1 MLAALLV
8 AGRLAAQEPP
18 RFLMPQR
25 PGDGLRAEL
34 FRLEP
39 GDPGGQARALLG
51 EAMTRDDAEL
61 VVRPVPPIIMLYREG
76 SLPDGPIVL
85 YAGPEVEGEPDAACR
100 LSRLPDGEIDNS
112 ERALAW
118 CAGFIL
124 KTAPTLNIPPAPV
137 H

>member
-8 AGRLAAQEPP
+8 AGLLGAQEPP
-18 RFLMPQR
+18 RFTLTPE
-25 PGDGLRAEL
+25 PGDALSAEL

-39 GDPGGQARALLG
+39 GDPGRQARALLG
-51 EAMTRDDAEL
+51 EDMMRDDAAL
-61 VVRPVPPIIMLYREG
+61 AVHSTPPVIMLYREG

-85 YAGPEVEGEPDAACR
+85 YAGPEVDGEPDAACR
-100 LSRLPDGEIDNS
+100 LSRIPGGVVDNS
-112 ERALAW
+112 RRAIVW
-118 CAGFIL
+118 CSSFIL

>member
-8 AGRLAAQEPP
+8 AGHMAAQEPP
-18 RFLMPQR
+18 RFTLTPE
-25 PGDGLRAEL
+25 PGDALKAEL

-39 GDPGGQARALLG
+39 GDPGRQARALLG
-51 EAMTRDDAEL
+51 EDMMRDDAEL
-61 VVRPVPPIIMLYREG
+61 AVRSVPPIIMLYREG

-85 YAGPEVEGEPDAACR
+85 YAGPGVDGEPDAACR
-100 LSRLPDGEIDNS
+100 LSRIPDGVVDNS
-112 ERALAW
+112 HRAFEW
-118 CAGFIL
+118 CSGFIL

>member
-8 AGRLAAQEPP
+8 AGQLGAQEPP
-18 RFLMPQR
+18 RFALTPQ
-25 PGDGLRAEL
+25 PGDALSAEV

-51 EAMTRDDAEL
+51 EDMTRDDAAL
-61 VVRPVPPIIMLYREG
+61 AVRSVPPLIMLYREG

-85 YAGPEVEGEPDAACR
+85 YAGPEAEVEPDAACR
-100 LSRLPDGEIDNS
+100 LSRIPGGVLDNS
-112 ERALAW
+112 HRAIVW
-118 CAGFIL
+118 CSDFIL

>member
-8 AGRLAAQEPP
+8 AGQLGAQQPP
-18 RFLMPQR
+18 SFTLRPE
-25 PGDGLRAEL
+25 PGDALSAQL

-51 EAMTRDDAEL
+51 EDMTRDDSAL
-61 VVRPVPPIIMLYREG
+61 AVRSVPPLIMLYREG

-100 LSRLPDGEIDNS
+100 LSRIPGGVVDNS
-112 ERALAW
+112 RRAIVW
-118 CAGFIL
+118 CSEFIL